1 MTRHGQVLFRHSR
14 PADSVLSHPQSFTPP
29 TPHRERAPAPSRPP
43 LPHERPNQASFTVLE
58 RTKPSFLTET
68 GHDINL
74 PKRPNTH
81 SEINPARRTDASDTA
96 ARCPPTAHRNPHRSH
111 NAPPPT
117 PLCVYSPS
125 HPQAQPLREAG
136 ERRPGNEPA
145 CKVPL
150 KGGRPAGSAVSID
163 QLG

>member
-1 MTRHGQVLFRHSR
+1 MGRSYSAI
-14 PADSVLSHPQSFTPP
+14 PAQLILSSHTLS
-29 TPHRERAPAPSRPP
+29 PSLRRPP
-43 LPHERPNQASFTVLE
+43 IENGLPHPPAHLYPTRGQNQASFTVLE

-74 PKRPNTH
+74 PTRPNTH

-111 NAPPPT
+111 TAPPPT